1 MGFPSFFP
9 HANPISLKPL
19 SMTTLIPNFERKE
32 LPRDGVFQ
40 NETVSPTNMQFRSY
54 WSYWQHAIYSFCL
67 CMLFQEFHH
76 LMMYGNFFNGG
87 SISEYKIEIGP
98 K

>member
-67 CMLFQEFHH
+67 MHAVPRVSSFNDVWQ
-76 LMMYGNFFNGG
+76 FF
-87 SISEYKIEIGP
+87 
-98 K
+98 